1 MSGVESES
9 CDSVFSAERQRSM
22 SGLLPGTLKYSW
34 YKYCKA
40 IRLIKALVFINE
52 VTEGSIDQAFCFM
65 SWRLSPLPLLSLSP
79 IASLSLLF
87 LHLTLTPSLIHI
99 LSGSQA
105 SFQSQDTAYS
115 LLCKSHV
122 YYQMT
127 LCLSLSPSFHVS
139 ITPLAV
145 RAALVWVLM
154 AAQLVSLSER
164 ELALFDLAK
173 WSARRPKWEALNI
186 RVHW

>member
-1 MSGVESES
+1 MIKL
-9 CDSVFSAERQRSM
+9 SVLCHEDF
-22 SGLLPGTLKYSW
+22 LLCHFFLCLP
-34 YKYCKA
+34 
-40 IRLIKALVFINE
+40 
-52 VTEGSIDQAFCFM
+52 
-65 SWRLSPLPLLSLSP
+65 SPHSV
-79 IASLSLLF
+79 LLF

-127 LCLSLSPSFHVS
+127 LYLCLSLSPSFHVS

-173 WSARRPKWEALNI
+173 WSTRRPK
-186 RVHW
+186 